1 MRNSKNDR
9 KGKLIIFLTLVA
21 AFSFT
26 ATGVAENLMTNS
38 AGIIPV
44 MLSTIKDIGG
54 ISAEL
59 VLPAVSV
66 IPGDKPDTES
76 ETGSTQSEAEQSNTP
91 ETDPSTQSG
100 VNTESIII
108 QSEPES
114 VVDIETFQPSFS
126 RLITYN
132 ISNAGDDTAIYTG
145 KDGSIENY
153 TYTPIT
159 GDRAIN
165 LKHGQINNYTE
176 LTRDDILAIC
186 GEKPDVNV
194 EISPT
199 NEPQVLIMHTHTT
212 ESYEPTGDGYYD
224 KDYVGRSLSPANS
237 VVGVGAV
244 IASELAE
251 KGITVIH
258 DGMIFDDPLY
268 SNSYSRSY
276 DRVREILKEYP
287 SIKVV
292 FDIHRDGI
300 EYDGV
305 RVAPVT
311 TINGKEAAQMMI
323 ICGCDDGT
331 DILPDYEENLKFAA
345 YLQSNIEERYP
356 TLTRPMLFDY
366 RYYNQDLTT
375 GSLLIEIGTHANT
388 IDQAKYTAQLI
399 GEEIATALLEISK

>member
-1 MRNSKNDR
+1 MRNRQN
-9 KGKLIIFLTLVA
+9 KGSGKILVISLIIA

-26 ATGVAENLMTNS
+26 LTGVAECIATNS
-38 AGIIPV
+38 ADLLPA
-44 MLSTIKDIGG
+44 MLDSIKNIGG

-59 VLPAVSV
+59 VLPVLPV
-66 IPGDKPDTES
+66 IPEKKPQTENS
-76 ETGSTQSEAEQSNTP
+76 DTQSV
-91 ETDPSTQSG
+91 TQSSSEA
-100 VNTESIII
+100 TQTTTPQTQPPI
-108 QSEPES
+108 SEPES
-114 VVDIETFQPSFS
+114 IVDIETFQPSFS

-132 ISNAGDDTAIYTG
+132 ISREQDDTAVYNG
-145 KDGSIENY
+145 KDGVIANH
-153 TYTPIT
+153 TYTAIT

-165 LKHGQINNYTE
+165 LHFGQINNYTE
-176 LTRDDILAIC
+176 LSESEILSVC
-186 GEKPDVNV
+186 SNKPDIKV
-194 EISPT
+194 EVSPL

-212 ESYEPTGDGYYD
+212 EAYEPTGDGYYD
-224 KDYVGRSLSPANS
+224 ADYTGRSLSAVNS

-258 DGMIFDDPLY
+258 DGMFFDEPIY
-268 SNSYSRSY
+268 SNSYSRSH
-276 DRVREILKEYP
+276 DRVKEILEEYP

-292 FDIHRDGI
+292 LDIHRDGI

-311 TINGKEAAQMMI
+311 KIKGKEAAQMMI

-331 DILPDYEENLKFAA
+331 GILPRYEENLKLAA
-345 YLQSNIEERYP
+345 YLQSSIEEKYP

-375 GSLLIEIGTHANT
+375 GSLLIEIGTNGNT
-388 IDQAKYTAQLI
+388 AEQAKYTAELI
-399 GEEIATALLEISK
+399 GEEIAMSLLELSE